1 MLARRCSAKG
11 SARNR
16 DENRVH
22 VDTDRSF
29 VSIHPPWHLTSTP
42 RTMSTYSSPLR
53 SVAPRCPADQPNMQ
67 IQTILICLIAC
78 HTFFPS
84 LFLIIFQGFL
94 RNSR

>member
-16 DENRVH
+16 DENRVR

-29 VSIHPPWHLTSTP
+29 VSIHPPWHLATTSPRTTSTSF
-42 RTMSTYSSPLR
+42 TT
-53 SVAPRCPADQPNMQ
+53 RCPPRRPADRPNML

-78 HTFFPS
+78 CHTFPP
-84 LFLIIFQGFL
+84 LL
-94 RNSR
+94 RHL

>member
-1 MLARRCSAKG
+1 MLVRRCSAKG

-16 DENRVH
+16 DENRVR

-29 VSIHPPWHLTSTP
+29 VSIHPPWHLTSTSP

-53 SVAPRCPADQPNMQ
+53 SVAPRCPADQPNML

-78 HTFFPS
+78 CHTFPPS
-84 LFLIIFQGFL
+84 FVIS
-94 RNSR
+94 N